1 MWRSVNIFC
10 LLVIFMAACNTSSE
24 TDTATKNDKKPKA
37 ELLSVE
43 QFKQKM
49 DATNNKMVV
58 DLRSHGELHQ
68 IGPIIGA
75 RNFDYNGGRLSLL
88 TDNLNADTSYFLY
101 CASGGRSSKASQELI
116 KAGATK
122 VYDLD
127 GGINA
132 WKNAGFPISAHS
144 H

>member
-1 MWRSVNIFC
+1 MLKNFSLIC
-10 LLVIFMAACNTSSE
+10 LLAVLISACNTNNE
-24 TDTATKNDKKPKA
+24 AGTATNAKPKA
-37 ELLSVE
+37 ALLSVE

-49 DATNNKMVV
+49 DAINNKMVV

-68 IGPIIGA
+68 TGPITGA
-75 RNFDYNGGRLSLL
+75 RNFDYNGGKLSLL
-88 TDNLNADTSYFLY
+88 KDNLNKDTAYFLY

-116 KAGATK
+116 NAGATK

-132 WKNAGFPISAHS
+132 WKNAGYPVARHS

>member
-1 MWRSVNIFC
+1 MLKSVSLIC
-10 LLVIFMAACNTSSE
+10 LLVVLLTACNTNNESG
-24 TDTATKNDKKPKA
+24 TTTKNNAKPKA
-37 ELLSVE
+37 ELLSAE

-49 DATNNKMVV
+49 DAVNNKMVV

-68 IGPIIGA
+68 TGPIAGA
-75 RNFDYNGGRLSLL
+75 RNFDYNNGRLSLL
-88 TDNLNADTSYFLY
+88 TDNLNKDTAYFLY

-116 KAGATK
+116 NAGATK

-132 WKNAGFPISAHS
+132 WKKAGYPVSRHS